1 VTEQPHFIESLFSRW
16 LGKANAESEFALAPL
31 ERSTLPDAPMTLFLR
46 IQTRNGP
53 HTVIASGVTLAAASQ
68 ISEAMELAGHHV
80 EFVDQCAATRT
91 IPQRVRRKELEQKLR
106 APRFN
111 RVAFPAAGV

>member
-1 VTEQPHFIESLFSRW
+1 MTEHPHFIESLFSRW
-16 LGKANAESEFALAPL
+16 LGKANAEPDLALSPL
-31 ERSTLPDAPMTLFLR
+31 ERSTLPDAPMTLFMR

-80 EFVDQCAATRT
+80 EFVDQCNSTRT
-91 IPQRVRRKELEQKLR
+91 VTQRVARKELEYKLR
-106 APRFN
+106 TPRFD
-111 RVAFPAAGV
+111 RMAVVGA